1 MINSKYSYV
10 YLAVFMITP
19 QMAYTKS
26 NMKESVNKLFKR
38 TIHEE
43 IVQKEYPLRGRKAIS
58 IKNLRGN
65 IVVKSEWDNPNLL
78 LTAIKRASKPEF
90 LDLATINDA
99 NSDKTELKIETAY
112 SKTNKNASKA
122 SKVSVDYE
130 LVVPHNVRLELIAD
144 HGTIK
149 IYDVNGQIVAKTCQ
163 SGNIEIE
170 NAQSTVYAQIENKGS
185 IHINQAQSNV
195 KAFAHH
201 GNITI
206 HNAQKGIIAQA
217 DRGKLDIACLQV
229 PSTSKVTLNTRS
241 GHITLRIPEAT
252 NAELQAH
259 TENGTVT
266 CAHYVTVKPLTTQLN
281 SGAWTRFKK
290 EVEGTLGSGEATIN
304 AHTDKGNIKII
315 DTAA

>member
-43 IVQKEYPLRGRKAIS
+43 IIQKEYPLKNRKAIS
-58 IKNLRGN
+58 IRNPRGN
-65 IVVKSEWDNPNLL
+65 IIVKSAWENPSVVV
-78 LTAIKRASKPEF
+78 TAIIKAPKAEL
-90 LDLATINDA
+90 LDLATISDA
-99 NSDKTELKIETAY
+99 QSDKTELKIETAY
-112 SKTNKNASKA
+112 SKTTKLASKA

-130 LVVPHNVRLELIAD
+130 LVVPHNVRLELVTD

-149 IYDVNGQIVAKTCQ
+149 IHGVDGHIIAKTCQ

-170 NAQSTVYAQIENKGS
+170 NAQNTVYAQVEHKGS
-185 IHINQAQSNV
+185 ILINHAQSNV

-206 HNAQKGIIAQA
+206 LNAQKGIIAQA
-217 DRGKLDIACLQV
+217 DRGRLDIACLQI
-229 PSTSKVTLNTRS
+229 PSTSKVSLNTRS
-241 GHITLRIPEAT
+241 GHITLRIPETT

-259 TENGTVT
+259 NENGIVT
-266 CAHYVTVKPLTTQLN
+266 CAHYVTVKPLTTQLD
-281 SGAWTRFKK
+281 SSAWTRFKR
-290 EVEGTLGSGEATIN
+290 EVEGTIGSGEATIS
-304 AHTDKGNIKII
+304 AHTDRGNIKIL
-315 DTAA
+315 DSAA